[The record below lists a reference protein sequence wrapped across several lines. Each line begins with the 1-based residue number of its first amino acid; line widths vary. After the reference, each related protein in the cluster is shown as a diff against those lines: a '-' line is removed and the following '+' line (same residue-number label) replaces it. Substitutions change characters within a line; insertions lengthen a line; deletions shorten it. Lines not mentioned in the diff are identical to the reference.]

1 MLPDDAVDEI
11 MLGSILTE
19 QMQEHEDDIP
29 NHFCIRWHLINGHN
43 VARLE
48 IYEDAWHYL
57 ETWSNLLKQL
67 AQLANTN
74 PTPTQVATWLKE
86 RGFID
91 VTPRDDPPPHPSR
104 APGVKHQAPPPHPS
118 AEARAVAPAHRA
130 GAPPHPRPPHDLEGW
145 AFGDP

>member
-1 MLPDDAVDEI
+1 MNRSFTIFTESWWHRDGQMLPDDAVDEI

-57 ETWSNLLKQL
+57 EAWSDLLKQL

-74 PTPTQVATWLKE
+74 PTPTQVTTWLKE

-91 VTPRDDPPPHPSR
+91 VTPRDDPHLTPR
-104 APGVKHQAPPPHPS
+104 G
-118 AEARAVAPAHRA
+118 HR
-130 GAPPHPRPPHDLEGW
+130 E
-145 AFGDP
+145 